1 MLCQNYMMFLLVL
14 YPPPILRLN
23 IAYFAVAEGWL
34 LLDIRWFVLFFYLI
48 ARGFHRTL
56 STGAACQQWTLTPPD
71 TWSCPT
77 LGLASVLMLRP
88 ISLELV
94 LFPDFWVW
102 NIHRYFCFC
111 FMSNEFTYFFSLDS
125 MSSLNVLQIKFKIPL
140 KLYCGYLYT
149 RPCMINCI
157 WGLKQLWL
165 QVNGHAWFHLHEI
178 HWAVRNRM
186 GLKNSKWKYV
196 SLAGFEPTH
205 SAPRPV
211 IQHLRPLGHA
221 G

>member
-1 MLCQNYMMFLLVL
+1 MALHKLMIFLLL
-14 YPPPILRLN
+14 LSKSTIFHSYLWFTGGLKKFDLRSVSH
-23 IAYFAVAEGWL
+23 A
-34 LLDIRWFVLFFYLI
+34 IRCIYVYLV
-48 ARGFHRTL
+48 RGFHVQFKHQP
-56 STGAACQQWTLTPPD
+56 GPLTPLSRI
-71 TWSCPT
+71 WI
-77 LGLASVLMLRP
+77 R
-88 ISLELV
+88 
-94 LFPDFWVW
+94 
-102 NIHRYFCFC
+102 NY
-111 FMSNEFTYFFSLDS
+111 N
-125 MSSLNVLQIKFKIPL
+125 L

-211 IQHLRPLGHA
+211 IQRLRTLGHA